1 MDVLVQDMDVSFL
14 MPWWTSRRKHSH
26 HVQPSIGIWHV
37 HGHKTECFSWCGLG
51 GEIMETLWSSL
62 NIISPS
68 ARGMAT
74 PHQQELLDFQMNDS
88 NFLKMVWMSLVLK
101 KKIKSTQKSLAT
113 VTEAFDNLNTQAPE
127 HLWQLWSEQE
137 SKALTDWLVDSWAM
151 DIFDVQLER
160 APTVNPIEMDLISQQ
175 DEEPQG
181 SATWIAKALKVEELQ
196 IALEIDSQ
204 QMNAMTTKVQ
214 QLSIAWHQ
222 DQLHSQLEGLVALMG
237 WFLENDWEDE
247 LLPDYPGTTPGEG
260 DGVDEIE
267 NLFGQANDC
276 LHEAVI
282 FWRDVRHAWGWIA
295 STDATLQHYARIY
308 CQCCRQMVALD
319 ASMDILDQYSIA
331 EPNARG
337 HQDDTL
343 AWFWT
348 MDLPCDTDKND
359 WMSECKLSLPCWA
372 VSRTKGQSP

>member
-1 MDVLVQDMDVSFL
+1 MFSPALVFGMSMGTRQNVSPG
-14 MPWWTSRRKHSH
+14 MPLILSQVWAGW
-26 HVQPSIGIWHV
+26 
-37 HGHKTECFSWCGLG
+37 
-51 GEIMETLWSSL
+51 
-62 NIISPS
+62 
-68 ARGMAT
+68 GMAT

-247 LLPDYPGTTPGEG
+247 LLPDCPGTTPGEG

-267 NLFGQANDC
+267 NLID
-276 LHEAVI
+276 H
-282 FWRDVRHAWGWIA
+282 
-295 STDATLQHYARIY
+295 LQK
-308 CQCCRQMVALD
+308 LGL
-319 ASMDILDQYSIA
+319 SFLA
-331 EPNARG
+331 EQEP
-337 HQDDTL
+337 
-343 AWFWT
+343 
-348 MDLPCDTDKND
+348 
-359 WMSECKLSLPCWA
+359 SL
-372 VSRTKGQSP
+372 R